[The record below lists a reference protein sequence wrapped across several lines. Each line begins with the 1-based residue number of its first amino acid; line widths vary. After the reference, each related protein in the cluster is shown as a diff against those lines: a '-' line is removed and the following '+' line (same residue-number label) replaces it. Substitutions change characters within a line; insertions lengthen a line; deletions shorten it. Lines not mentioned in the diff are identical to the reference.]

1 MASTALASRRSW
13 WGWRASFRRQ
23 HAAGTGGLAVKFIIT
38 RQGQG
43 DKSSMPKKMR
53 ALSVTVARSL
63 SLSLSP
69 SLSLCLYE
77 HSYLFSS
84 ISIKNKV
91 QQQQQ
96 QEKGT
101 TTAKKRENT
110 TISRHVSHHLVW
122 TKAS

>member
-1 MASTALASRRSW
+1 MAAL
-13 WGWRASFRRQ
+13 FPQ
-23 HAAGTGGLAVKFIIT
+23 AGDAGVAVKFIIT

-53 ALSVTVARSL
+53 ALSV
-63 SLSLSP
+63 P
-69 SLSLCLYE
+69 EIPPLCLHE

-96 QEKGT
+96 QQQQKEKRT
-101 TTAKKRENT
+101 TKRQYSGMSAIIWYGQKQVNF
-110 TISRHVSHHLVW
+110 
-122 TKAS
+122 